1 MKEIRKLNTIL
12 FADITGY
19 TSIMQVDEEKAMN
32 YLQRFKSL
40 LEDLVPRQKGRIIQY
55 FGDGCLL
62 SFDSVTSG
70 VQCAILLQK
79 EFLKEELPVRIG
91 MHLGEVVFTEY
102 NAFGDGVNIASR
114 IESMGIPGSVL
125 VSDVIRNQIKNK
137 AEFTLKS
144 LGSFEFKNVTEPMEV
159 YALENEG
166 LSVPVKSKITGKF
179 KEPNKGENKVS
190 LKKFFSEL
198 ERRKVYQVSIAY
210 GIAAWLLAQIA
221 NLLSDS
227 FEADPMVMKMV
238 IIILILG
245 FPVALI
251 LSWIFDIGPKG
262 IERTAAIDDSISGE
276 SQPISV
282 KMIIGIL
289 VFIILLVLGSQWSF
303 QELRQT
309 KDGPINS
316 LAILPFDNFTGMDSL
331 EYFADGM
338 QSSLIGDMQKISALR
353 VLSKTSSSSFKGNT
367 ASIPAIAT
375 ELNVD
380 AAIEGSI
387 TCMGDDSICVQ
398 IRLIRVFPEE
408 KQMWVQDYRIEK
420 KEILNF
426 YSNVTKQISKE
437 IDVALT
443 PTEDR
448 LLARSRQVNPEAYA
462 AYLKGLYY
470 WEKLDERSAQE
481 ALKSFQLAIEL
492 DPQWADPYAG
502 LANAWGLFG
511 YFGFLPKSMTL
522 PKTYSYLNKALE
534 LDPNSAQAHYV
545 AATLATWTEWDWE
558 KGERE
563 FLKSLELDPNDAMC
577 RMYYA
582 HSLMIQRRIKEAN
595 QQAKIGLELD
605 PMRPLI
611 LGLYGVVQEYNNN
624 NSEAAIEAFE
634 KSLSIDPNFGFSRGN
649 LMTVVMEEAYEKGD
663 YDEWVRL
670 WNEKVSKGGR
680 WKTEGR
686 EAVLKAFNE
695 NGFMAALE
703 EMLKMN
709 DIYGNECFMS
719 AEIRADRFM
728 KLNKYDKALEQ
739 LEKDLGPYISTEY
752 PYYKVLKD
760 NPRYIEILRK
770 MNLPS

>member
-251 LSWIFDIGPKG
+251 LSWVFDIGPKG
-262 IERTAAIDDSISGE
+262 IERRFDIRRKPTHFSENDHWLSGIRH
-276 SQPISV
+276 SCCFGW
-282 KMIIGIL
+282 KM
-289 VFIILLVLGSQWSF
+289 
-303 QELRQT
+303 
-309 KDGPINS
+309 
-316 LAILPFDNFTGMDSL
+316 
-331 EYFADGM
+331 
-338 QSSLIGDMQKISALR
+338 
-353 VLSKTSSSSFKGNT
+353 
-367 ASIPAIAT
+367 
-375 ELNVD
+375 
-380 AAIEGSI
+380 
-387 TCMGDDSICVQ
+387 
-398 IRLIRVFPEE
+398 VFPGV
-408 KQMWVQDYRIEK
+408 KTGQKW
-420 KEILNF
+420 
-426 YSNVTKQISKE
+426 
-437 IDVALT
+437 IDKFT
-443 PTEDR
+443 
-448 LLARSRQVNPEAYA
+448 SH
-462 AYLKGLYY
+462 
-470 WEKLDERSAQE
+470 
-481 ALKSFQLAIEL
+481 I
-492 DPQWADPYAG
+492 
-502 LANAWGLFG
+502 
-511 YFGFLPKSMTL
+511 
-522 PKTYSYLNKALE
+522 
-534 LDPNSAQAHYV
+534 
-545 AATLATWTEWDWE
+545 
-558 KGERE
+558 
-563 FLKSLELDPNDAMC
+563 
-577 RMYYA
+577 
-582 HSLMIQRRIKEAN
+582 
-595 QQAKIGLELD
+595 
-605 PMRPLI
+605 
-611 LGLYGVVQEYNNN
+611 
-624 NSEAAIEAFE
+624 
-634 KSLSIDPNFGFSRGN
+634 
-649 LMTVVMEEAYEKGD
+649 
-663 YDEWVRL
+663 
-670 WNEKVSKGGR
+670 
-680 WKTEGR
+680 
-686 EAVLKAFNE
+686 AV
-695 NGFMAALE
+695 
-703 EMLKMN
+703 
-709 DIYGNECFMS
+709 
-719 AEIRADRFM
+719 
-728 KLNKYDKALEQ
+728 
-739 LEKDLGPYISTEY
+739 
-752 PYYKVLKD
+752 
-760 NPRYIEILRK
+760 
-770 MNLPS
+770 